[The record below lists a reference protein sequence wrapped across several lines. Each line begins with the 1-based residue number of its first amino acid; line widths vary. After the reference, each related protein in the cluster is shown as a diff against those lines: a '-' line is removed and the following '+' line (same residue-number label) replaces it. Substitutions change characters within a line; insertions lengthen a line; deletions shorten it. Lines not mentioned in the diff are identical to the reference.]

1 MKRAEVH
8 QQSTFAGVLEEL
20 DGGRWR
26 FTYSDGYSGE
36 PVSLTMA
43 VTQAVH
49 EFDRFPPAFEGLLP
63 EGIHL
68 EAMLRRYTL
77 DHEAQGN
84 AWQRLDRGGELIA
97 DVREAMLKLY
107 PELAGDD

>member
-8 QQSTFAGVLEEL
+8 QQSTLAGVLEEL

-63 EGIHL
+63 EGIQL
-68 EAMLRRYTL
+68 EAMLRRYK
-77 DHEAQGN
+77 
-84 AWQRLDRGGELIA
+84 LDRSDLFGQLIIA
-97 DVREAMLKLY
+97 GQDLVGALTVK
-107 PELAGDD
+107 ELA